1 MKQVIAAAC
10 MAVAGAVGLAA
21 QQTGA
26 QDQQKQKPSMSAGEK
41 SVTVTGC
48 LRAGDAPGT
57 FTLANVKSGMAGEK
71 SGMAGGE
78 KSGAGMDKSASAGA
92 GKAGAGTTLRLV
104 GSPAGQ
110 DLTKHVGHTVQ
121 LTGTYGQ
128 GGMSGSGAMSGSG
141 STSKGAGAGGTAAGK
156 TTPTDKAT
164 PTEPGAGGRD
174 TAGAGGMRTFNV
186 TAMKH
191 ISATCDEAK

>member
-1 MKQVIAAAC
+1 MKQVIAATC
-10 MAVAGAVGLAA
+10 VAVAGAVGLAA
-21 QQTGA
+21 QQTGTQA
-26 QDQQKQKPSMSAGEK
+26 EKQGSSMSAGQK

-57 FTLANVKSGMAGEK
+57 YTLANVKSGMAGEK

-78 KSGAGMDKSASAGA
+78 KSGAGMDKSGAMASGS
-92 GKAGAGTTLRLV
+92 KMGAGTTLRLV

-121 LTGTYGQ
+121 LTGSYGQ
-128 GGMSGSGAMSGSG
+128 GAGMSGSGAMSGSG
-141 STSKGAGAGGTAAGK
+141 KGAGAGGTAAGK

-164 PTEPGAGGRD
+164 PTVPGAGGRD
-174 TAGAGGMRTFNV
+174 TASAGGMRTFNV